1 MKLLHIESSI
11 FADAGVS
18 SQLSRKLIAR
28 LEQKH
33 TSLQVI
39 EKHFAQQPIPHFD
52 GAALQA
58 ISTPIEQRT
67 PEQQQLAS
75 FADRQIDELKQADI
89 LVIGMP
95 MYNFSVPSMLKSW
108 FDFVAR
114 AGVTF
119 RYTEQ
124 GPEGL
129 LKGKKAYVIATRG
142 GQYKGTAADTQTP
155 FVTTFLNFLGIE
167 DIEIIYAE
175 GLNMGDER
183 RQEAIDQASEQIDA
197 LAA

>member
-18 SQLSRKLIAR
+18 SQLSRQLI
-28 LEQKH
+28 E
-33 TSLQVI
+33 SLRQSNPSLDII
-39 EKHFAQQPIPHFD
+39 EKHFAKQPMPHFD
-52 GAALQA
+52 GVMLQA
-58 ISTPIEQRT
+58 VSTAPELRTAEQA
-67 PEQQQLAS
+67 QLAK
-75 FADRQIDELKQADI
+75 FADKQIEELQQADI

-95 MYNFSVPSMLKSW
+95 MYNFGVPSMLKSW

-119 RYTEQ
+119 QYTEH

-129 LKGKKAYVIATRG
+129 LQGKKAYVIATRG
-142 GQYKGTAADTQTP
+142 GQYKDTPMDSQTP
-155 FVTTFLNFLGIE
+155 FVETFLKFLGII
-167 DIEIIYAE
+167 DIKFIYAE
-175 GLNMGDER
+175 ALNMGDES
-183 RQEAIDQASEQIDA
+183 RQLSIDQAQQKIQS